1 MVGPH
6 ENSVY
11 RINKTKQKPKQK
23 TPKQNSN
30 TAGSPVPYKVLM
42 SQHSFQMPEGQ
53 SNPVCLHRQFSK
65 LAQVQQKPRVV
76 SVLAGV
82 NLLPLGALLALH
94 VAAPTHLALARA
106 RHHPALR
113 VVAPAA
119 ADAVAVLVLV
129 TFPSRGAGGVATH
142 QAEARGVVNVDEIRS
157 PWDLIAV
164 AGDGFFRGGN
174 VAFPRGLVGGAAH
187 LERGLVFLLQ
197 LLADLVEGGEL
208 PPARPDGAGAGHAVA
223 FAGGLHAGFDDL
235 QTHTRPQRES
245 VIKASS
251 KT

>member
-1 MVGPH
+1 M
-6 ENSVY
+6 
-11 RINKTKQKPKQK
+11 
-23 TPKQNSN
+23 
-30 TAGSPVPYKVLM
+30 
-42 SQHSFQMPEGQ
+42 
-53 SNPVCLHRQFSK
+53 
-65 LAQVQQKPRVV
+65 QQKPQVV

-82 NLLPLGALLALH
+82 NLLSLGALLALH

-113 VVAPAA
+113 VVAPAT

-129 TFPSRGAGGVATH
+129 TLPSRGPGGIPTH

-174 VAFPRGLVGGAAH
+174 VTFPRGLVGGAAH
-187 LERGLVFLLQ
+187 LERGLILLLQ
-197 LLADLVEGGEL
+197 LLPDLVEGGEL
-208 PPARPDGAGAGHAVA
+208 PPARSDGAGSGHAVA
-223 FAGGLHAGFDDL
+223 FAGGLHASFDDL

-245 VIKASS
+245 VMAKEIKTAS

>member
-1 MVGPH
+1 M
-6 ENSVY
+6 
-11 RINKTKQKPKQK
+11 
-23 TPKQNSN
+23 
-30 TAGSPVPYKVLM
+30 
-42 SQHSFQMPEGQ
+42 
-53 SNPVCLHRQFSK
+53 
-65 LAQVQQKPRVV
+65 

-82 NLLPLGALLALH
+82 NLLSLGALLALH

-113 VVAPAA
+113 VVPPAA

-129 TFPSRGAGGVATH
+129 TLPSRGPGGIATH

-164 AGDGFFRGGN
+164 ARDGFFRGGD
-174 VAFPRGLVGGAAH
+174 VAFPRGLIGGAAH
-187 LERGLVFLLQ
+187 LERGLVLLLQ
-197 LLADLVEGGEL
+197 LLPDLVEGGEL
-208 PPARPDGAGAGHAVA
+208 PPARSDGAGPGHAVA

-245 VIKASS
+245 VTAEEIKTPS
-251 KT
+251 KTQHFLEGASGTQS